1 MLLQNLCSISISNVT
16 VTSCSRN
23 TLICY
28 TASTAYNNV
37 TIIGE
42 DIIITAMTLP
52 DNNIFNTTVSLEY
65 ESGQLFLSTEIETS
79 KL

>member
-1 MLLQNLCSISISNVT
+1 MT

-42 DIIITAMTLP
+42 DIIITAMALP
-52 DNNIFNTTVSLEY
+52 DSNIFSTTVSLEY
-65 ESGQLFLSTEIETS
+65 ESGQSFLYTEIETS